1 MFLRLVAKDLP
12 GLKFVDPAVNIQFV
26 PGKRCSNSGVNL
38 TEGRESRDR
47 STQQAHSHRK
57 VTWDQHQEST
67 QLRRPVEYQGCFGFR
82 VVWQFATHD
91 RCRIAAG
98 GRTRLVP
105 CWEKSVVGWPDSRR
119 TCHQLS

>member
-47 STQQAHSHRK
+47 STQQAHNHRK
-57 VTWDQHQEST
+57 VTWDQHQESV
-67 QLRRPVEYQGCFGFR
+67 QLRRSVDSVEYQGCFGFR

-98 GRTRLVP
+98 GQIQLI
-105 CWEKSVVGWPDSRR
+105 SR
-119 TCHQLS
+119 